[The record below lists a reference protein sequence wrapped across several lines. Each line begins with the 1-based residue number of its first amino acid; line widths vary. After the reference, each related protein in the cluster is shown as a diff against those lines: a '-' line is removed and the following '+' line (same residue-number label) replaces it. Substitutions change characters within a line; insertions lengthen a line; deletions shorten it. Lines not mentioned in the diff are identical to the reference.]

1 MSEGGRAG
9 RCWQQGGVL
18 SHLCMR
24 GCPERLTTQ
33 QPEAQHKRLC
43 SVNLLTRLHLLLPSP
58 LLLGASQDH
67 KLNTV
72 SIKGVTDP
80 DGDTVTLKVTSILQ
94 NEGTKA
100 NDTSI
105 TGTWACPDAS
115 ISSTAGQVQLAGE
128 CLNSKL
134 ATVAGRTYLI
144 KFTATDSKGAS
155 CTGLVTVC
163 VKPGT
168 TACTGATPTI
178 DATKCA

>member
-1 MSEGGRAG
+1 MRVCA
-9 RCWQQGGVL
+9 QGCHKQVN
-18 SHLCMR
+18 
-24 GCPERLTTQ
+24 TQ
-33 QPEAQHKRLC
+33 QLDNQNNHLC
-43 SVNLLTRLHLLLPSP
+43 SVNLLILLHLPLPCP

-80 DGDTVTLKVTSILQ
+80 DAGDTVTLKVTSILQ

-128 CLNSKL
+128 CLNAKS
-134 ATVAGRTYLI
+134 ATVAGRTYLV

-155 CTGLVTVC
+155 CTGSVSVC

-168 TACTGATPTI
+168 TACTGVTPTI